1 MQKIDALTDL
11 TLLDE
16 NASTT
21 HIEQLVAQALE
32 RRVAAVCVYPK
43 HLKYIS
49 QQIRR
54 ATVINFPSG
63 EQPHDIVLQ
72 DLENIIVHHLAEEI
86 DYVFPY
92 TLFLNGRSE
101 EAFSRYRDISQLCT
115 QHQLLLKVILET
127 GAFPSEKLIETV
139 SLALIEQGCTF
150 LKTSTGK
157 ISTGATLEA
166 ASAILTAIHISNTPC
181 GLKISGGI
189 RTNEQ
194 ALSYMQLA
202 KTMLNRELDATWF
215 RIGRSVTLL

>member
-1 MQKIDALTDL
+1 MQNIDALTDL

-32 RRVAAVCVYPK
+32 RGVAAICVYPK
-43 HLKYIS
+43 YLKYIP
-49 QQIRR
+49 QEIKR

-63 EQPHDIVLQ
+63 EQPHDEVLQ
-72 DLENIIVHHLAEEI
+72 DLQNIITHHLAEEI

-101 EAFSRYRDISQLCT
+101 EAFSRYRDISQLCN

-127 GAFPSEKLIETV
+127 GAFPSGKLIEAA
-139 SLALIEQGCTF
+139 SLALIEQGCAF

-157 ISTGATLEA
+157 IATGATLEA
-166 ASAILTAIHISNTPC
+166 ATAILTAIQMSKTPC

-194 ALSYMQLA
+194 ALSYIDLA
-202 KTMLNRELDATWF
+202 KTMLHREVDATWF
-215 RIGRSVTLL
+215 RIGRSATLI